1 VSAARLAA
9 FAMLASLGALA
20 AVGACSSSRPAG
32 VPDEPPSI
40 AGTITQVSA
49 QQGGSSDR
57 LGAVLIEEVPAE
69 PSGSDKSSVTV
80 TRATRVYVREGGTLR
95 AATFAELR
103 TGQRAEA
110 WFTGPV
116 AESYPTQARA
126 AVIVVAAP

>member
-1 VSAARLAA
+1 MSAARLAA
-9 FAMLASLGALA
+9 SAMLASLGALA
-20 AVGACSSSRPAG
+20 AVGACSSNRPAG
-32 VPDEPPSI
+32 VPDEAPSI

-49 QQGGSSDR
+49 QQGGSGERRGS
-57 LGAVLIEEVPAE
+57 VLIEVAPADI
-69 PSGSDKSSVTV
+69 SGSDKSSVTV

-95 AATFAELR
+95 AATFGELYP
-103 TGQRAEA
+103 GQRAEA